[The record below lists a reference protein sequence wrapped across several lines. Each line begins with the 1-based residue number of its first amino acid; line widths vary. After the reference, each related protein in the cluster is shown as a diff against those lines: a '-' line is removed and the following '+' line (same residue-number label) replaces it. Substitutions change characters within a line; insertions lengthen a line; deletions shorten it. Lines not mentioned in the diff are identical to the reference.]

1 MAPEGHLN
9 GVFEMVIRSAVI
21 ALVAS
26 TLIVSAGCSRTQR
39 TVAGAGIGG
48 VSGALIGDAVA
59 GTGGAVVG
67 GVGGAVAGGVI
78 GRNY

>member
-1 MAPEGHLN
+1 
-9 GVFEMVIRSAVI
+9 MVIRSAVI

-26 TLIVSAGCSRTQR
+26 TLIVSAGRSRTQR